1 LNAARLKKKLLEKLR
16 EVEAKYERLA
26 AQLSDPNVVGD
37 RERFQS
43 LAKQHADLTPLYE
56 KLRNCRE
63 VERQLD
69 DTRGLIHESQGEMR
83 HLAEEELRDLEE
95 RSAHLQQEL
104 RLMLLPKDPNDERDT
119 IVEIRAGTGGDEAAL
134 FAGDLL
140 RMYTRYAEQQGW
152 KSEILSSTP
161 SGTHGFREVVLS
173 IKGRG
178 AYSHFKFE
186 GGPHRVQR
194 VPETESSGRLHTSA
208 ATVAVL
214 PEVEEVEVQIHRD
227 DLKIDTYRSA
237 GAGGQNV
244 QKNETAIRITHKPTG
259 IVVSCQDERSLLQ
272 NREKAMRMLR
282 ARLFDRMQA
291 EQDRQQADARR
302 SQVASGDRSDK
313 IRTYNFP
320 QNRVTDHR
328 IGLTLYN
335 LGAFM
340 EGDIGEM
347 VQSLR
352 THDESERLARE
363 GEVVAG

>member
-1 LNAARLKKKLLEKLR
+1 VIERLQD
-16 EVEAKYERLA
+16 VEAKFERLE
-26 AQLSDPNVVGD
+26 AQLSDPNVVAD
-37 RERFQS
+37 QERFQS
-43 LAKQHADLTPLYE
+43 LAKQHADLTPLVA
-56 KLRNCRE
+56 KIRE
-63 VERQLD
+63 CAAVERQIAE
-69 DTRGLIHESQGEMR
+69 TRQMIQESQGEMR
-83 HLAEEELRDLEE
+83 DLAEDELRDLTEQSE
-95 RSAHLQQEL
+95 RLQHEL
-104 RLMLLPKDPNDERDT
+104 RLMLLPRDPNDERDT
-119 IVEIRAGTGGDEAAL
+119 IVEIRAGTGGDEAAI

-152 KSEILSSTP
+152 KPEILSATP
-161 SGTHGFREVVLS
+161 SGTHGFREVVIS

-214 PEVEEVEVQIHRD
+214 PEVEEVEVQINRD

-244 QKNETAIRITHKPTG
+244 QKNETAIRITHLPTG

-272 NREKAMRMLR
+272 NKEKAMRMLR

-313 IRTYNFP
+313 VRTYNFP

-335 LGAFM
+335 LASFM

-363 GEVVAG
+363 EVAVAR

>member
-1 LNAARLKKKLLEKLR
+1 MLAKLR
-16 EVEAKYERLA
+16 EVEAKYERLT
-26 AQLSDPNVVGD
+26 AQLSEPNVVAD
-37 RERFQS
+37 PERFQS
-43 LAKQHADLTPLYE
+43 LAKQHADLKPLVE
-56 KLRNCRE
+56 KYRE
-63 VERQLD
+63 YTRVQRQID
-69 DTRGLIHESQGEMR
+69 ATRTLSQESQGELR
-83 HLAEEELRDLEE
+83 ELAEEELRDLAE
-95 RSAHLQQEL
+95 RSAQLQHEL
-104 RLMLLPKDPNDERDT
+104 RLMLLPKDRNDARDT

-140 RMYTRYAEQQGW
+140 RMYSRYAEQQGW
-152 KSEILSSTP
+152 KTEILSATP

-214 PEVEEVEVQIHRD
+214 PEVEEIEVQIHRD

-272 NREKAMRMLR
+272 NKEKAMRMLR
-282 ARLFDRMQA
+282 ARLFERMQE
-291 EQDRQQADARR
+291 EQNRQQDNARR

-335 LGAFM
+335 LASFL
-340 EGDIGEM
+340 EGNIGEM
-347 VQSLR
+347 VQALR
-352 THDESERLARE
+352 THDESARLAQE
-363 GEVVAG
+363 EPVVVR

>member
-1 LNAARLKKKLLEKLR
+1 LLDKLR
-16 EVEAKYERLA
+16 EVEAKYERLT
-26 AQLSDPNVVGD
+26 AQLSNPNVVAD
-37 RERFQS
+37 TERFQS
-43 LAKQHADLTPLYE
+43 LAKQHADLTPLVE
-56 KLRNCRE
+56 KYRE
-63 VERQLD
+63 YTSVRRQME
-69 DTRGLIHESQGEMR
+69 DTRALIRESQGEMQD
-83 HLAEEELRDLEE
+83 LAEEERRDLEE
-95 RSAHLQQEL
+95 RSTRLQQEL
-104 RLMLLPKDPNDERDT
+104 RLLLLPKDPNDERDT
-119 IVEIRAGTGGDEAAL
+119 IVEIRAGTGGEEAAL

-152 KSEILSSTP
+152 KTDLLLATP

-244 QKNETAIRITHKPTG
+244 QKNETAIRITHKPSG
-259 IVVSCQDERSLLQ
+259 LVVSCQDERSLLQ

-282 ARLFDRMQA
+282 ARLFERMQE

-328 IGLTLYN
+328 IGLTIYN
-335 LGAFM
+335 LASFL
-340 EGDIGEM
+340 EGNIGEM

-352 THDESERLARE
+352 THDESERLAR
-363 GEVVAG
+363 GEEAVAR